1 MIRRVWFQEFR
12 ALRDVDLTL
21 EPLTVIVGANSS
33 RKTSILSGIEA
44 VLDAARVATGAML
57 RDRWAQDRTRAAS
70 AASPTVFG
78 VEFADRDPPDQFEVR
93 LRQPTATEELR
104 FRPFGYAS
112 SIRARFEGQEQR
124 SDEQPGGAFLSNFGE
139 RFRAFAETF
148 PTAHVLRMEAPR
160 LASAAYSTAEVPR
173 LGADGEGLASVI
185 ADIATR
191 SPELLDA
198 IVTSVRNVVP
208 AVRRIRAVRAAVE
221 RAEQEVIEVSGQTV
235 SFTRARTY
243 WGHRVVVDMLNGT
256 EISLQ
261 NAGEGT
267 ALAIGLMTYVHTMSA
282 AGMLLVDDVDRGL
295 HPKAQQDL
303 VRVLR
308 ALMRER
314 PGLQVVATTHSP
326 FVLNELSYAE
336 VRLTTLDDRG
346 ATLVGSLTEHPDY
359 PRWKDHVQPGELW
372 TSGLEEWLK
381 RRKSPE
387 VAA

>member
-12 ALRDVDLTL
+12 ALRDVDVSL

-33 RKTSILSGIEA
+33 GKTSILSGIEA
-44 VLDAARVATGAML
+44 VLGAARDAAGSIFRH
-57 RDRWAQDRTRAAS
+57 RWAQDRTRAVS
-70 AASPTVFG
+70 TVNPTVLG
-78 VEFADRDPPDQFEVR
+78 VEFSDRDPPDQFEVR
-93 LRQPTATEELR
+93 LRAIIPAEEPV
-104 FRPFGYAS
+104 FGPYGYAS

-124 SDEQPGGAFLSNFGE
+124 SDERPGGAYLANFSTS
-139 RFRAFAETF
+139 FRQFAESF

-191 SPELLDA
+191 SPEVLDA

-221 RAEQEVIEVSGQTV
+221 RSEQEVIEVAGQSV

-282 AGMLLVDDVDRGL
+282 AGMLLIDDLDRGL

-346 ATLVGSLTEHPDY
+346 ATLIGSLTEHPDY

-387 VAA
+387 AAA